1 VPAVAGVRALD
12 TNMKNKKLNAVHV
25 WKQFEDLLA
34 PRLKLSLIDRAVYS
48 NLVRHSQL
56 EGKRRLHFSIPWLA
70 QNIGLTVGPVRESV
84 RRFVDLGVFRLLHRS
99 NQGHVVEVRLP
110 AEIPAAR
117 GDRIRAQRPAGLP
130 SGAALDELDF
140 QHTRVLRQSIH
151 AREGGVCFY
160 CLRRIPRGARSLD
173 HVVPRVES
181 GRNSYRNLVSCCM
194 ECNSRKRQRPAGDYV
209 RWLYREGQLTSGEL
223 IGRLRALKALA
234 AGKLR
239 PRVFQWESGKK

>member
-1 VPAVAGVRALD
+1 
-12 TNMKNKKLNAVHV
+12 MKCKKLNAVHV

-34 PRLKLSLIDRAVYS
+34 PRLRLSVYDRAVYY

-70 QNIGLTVGPVRESV
+70 QNIGLTVGPVRDSV
-84 RRFVDLGVFRLLHRS
+84 RRFIDQGVFRLLHRS
-99 NQGHVVEVRLP
+99 SQGHVIEVRLP
-110 AEIPAAR
+110 QEIPAVR
-117 GDRIRAQRPAGLP
+117 GHRISAGGPAGLP
-130 SGAALDELDF
+130 SGATLDDLDF
-140 QHTRVLRQSIH
+140 LHTRARRQAIH

-181 GRNSYRNLVSCCM
+181 GRNSYRNLVSCCL
-194 ECNSRKRQRPAGDYV
+194 ECNSRKRQRSAGDYV
-209 RWLYREGQLTSGEL
+209 RWLYREGRLTAGEL
-223 IGRLRALKALA
+223 IGRLRALRELA

-239 PRVFQWESGKK
+239 PRVFQWGGERKQRGRGNKES

>member
-1 VPAVAGVRALD
+1 
-12 TNMKNKKLNAVHV
+12 MKNKKLNAVHV

-34 PRLKLSLIDRAVYS
+34 PRLRLSVYDRAVYY

-70 QNIGLTVGPVRESV
+70 QNIGLTVGPVRDSV
-84 RRFVDLGVFRLLHRS
+84 RRFIDHGVFRLLHRS
-99 NQGHVVEVRLP
+99 SQGHVIEVRLP
-110 AEIPAAR
+110 DEIPAVR
-117 GDRIRAQRPAGLP
+117 GHRISAGGPAGLP
-130 SGAALDELDF
+130 SGATLDDLDF
-140 QHTRVLRQSIH
+140 LHTRARRQAIH

-181 GRNSYRNLVSCCM
+181 GRNSYRNLVSCCL
-194 ECNSRKRQRPAGDYV
+194 ECNSRKRQRSAGDYV
-209 RWLYREGQLTSGEL
+209 RWLYREGRLTAGEL

-239 PRVFQWESGKK
+239 PRVFQWGGERKQRGRGNK